1 MHPALGRRGH
11 PPLPEG
17 IGGSRFSPL
26 SKNVSTSFVKAAAW
40 SIPRGS
46 APKTPG
52 IRAHSQRRC
61 RFRNWLPSGVPT
73 AVPADHPTDV
83 SPTSDGALPEA
94 SEPAPDVRAPVCCG
108 WGRCESFV
116 FLVVRLET
124 SSARI
129 RWWFRAR
136 PAIALLHRDVDQ
148 SSGSGRPD
156 QLGLADLVGSTHLG
170 FIWDFG
176 SGAYRRARSEPASR
190 QLEKTLMC

>member
-1 MHPALGRRGH
+1 M
-11 PPLPEG
+11 
-17 IGGSRFSPL
+17 
-26 SKNVSTSFVKAAAW
+26 
-40 SIPRGS
+40 
-46 APKTPG
+46 
-52 IRAHSQRRC
+52 
-61 RFRNWLPSGVPT
+61 PT

-176 SGAYRRARSEPASR
+176 SGAYRRARSEPSSSDRLRKLLGVNSLTTIAGVVEAVDTEDLKSSGR
-190 QLEKTLMC
+190 KAVRVRVPPPAFSEKLYFPKIFRSKS